1 MLKELKKLGFFG
13 VFVWLLVA
21 NGLVVIFYGE
31 YQERK
36 TSEKSFYKA
45 AIVVV
50 YCTGNIIGTGVAI
63 TAAIILIMKNIMKAR
78 AKRIARKIFEEPN
91 EYDEVRG
98 RLKWTT
104 LQIKIQRIIQWRRPP
119 LDVK

>member
-1 MLKELKKLGFFG
+1 MLKELKQMGFLGS
-13 VFVWLLVA
+13 FVWLLVSI
-21 NGLVVIFYGE
+21 GLVVIFYGE

-63 TAAIILIMKNIMKAR
+63 TAAMILIMNIMKVR
-78 AKRIARKIFEEPN
+78 AKSLARKIFKKSNENDDEESNVQSNP
-91 EYDEVRG
+91 DDID
-98 RLKWTT
+98 K
-104 LQIKIQRIIQWRRPP
+104 
-119 LDVK
+119 VKV